1 VLIDEKV
8 IDLHERYSGKL
19 NKSVDSFGYNQKKKK
34 MLGLKGYRINQINA
48 ENKCSRTGK
57 F

>member
-1 VLIDEKV
+1 V

-19 NKSVDSFGYNQKKKK
+19 NKSVDSFGYNQKKLKKK

>member
-34 MLGLKGYRINQINA
+34 NVGIEGISN
-48 ENKCSRTGK
+48 
-57 F
+57 